1 MKEDANKHYTFAASA
16 IRYNVGAFTFGQGG
30 ATAELDVKDDITSL
44 ESANLS
50 ILLAQAGI
58 SKCLAFFDWIDFIK
72 EKKLE
77 RHFKFNEEKK

>member
-1 MKEDANKHYTFAASA
+1 MKEDVKKHYLFESNTL
-16 IRYNVGAFTFGQGG
+16 RYNVGAFTFLQSGT
-30 ATAELDVKDDITSL
+30 TAVLDVKDDITSL

-77 RHFKFNEEKK
+77 RHFKFTEN